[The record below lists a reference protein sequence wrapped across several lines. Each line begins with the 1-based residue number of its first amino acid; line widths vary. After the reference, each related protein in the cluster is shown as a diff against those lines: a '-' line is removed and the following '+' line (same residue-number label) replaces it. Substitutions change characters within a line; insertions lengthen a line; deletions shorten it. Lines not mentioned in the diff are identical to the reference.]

1 MPYTAQIREAE
12 AVVPPRESDAG
23 GELLDPVVQA
33 ARARIG
39 LVLREKYRLDRL
51 LGVGGM
57 AAVYCATHL
66 RNASRVAVKILH
78 RELSVDRDIRARF
91 MREGYIANTIDHPGV
106 VRVLDDDVAED
117 GSVFLVMELLDGET
131 LDARWERFG
140 RRLRVGEVVS
150 LMVELLDVLVA
161 AHAKGITY
169 RDAKPENL
177 FLTRDGRL
185 KVLDMGI
192 ARMPGG
198 SSSTRTKSG
207 AIFGTP
213 AFMAPEQALG
223 RVREVDHLSD
233 VWAVGATAFSLL
245 TGRFVHHGE
254 TAEEMIVRAATTPVP
269 PLASIML
276 SIPES
281 VARVIDRALSFD
293 RGGRWPSALAMKEA
307 LVRAQGESIVQIAD
321 DFGEDERTKLA
332 PAPKMT
338 LSPEPSSG
346 PQVPT
351 LPLPT
356 LRAVSTVAG
365 VTSNKERRHARSLLR
380 MALAALLAELR
391 DLSRRASSTVVGLRR
406 ASSTIRHRRK
416 LAGAAV
422 SGLLVSVAVGTVVVL
437 VARAGGSAHTA
448 SSTAISATPTAT
460 AVATD
465 SSPVVPVASSPAAE
479 VAPAPPPAS
488 TTTVPTPTIMP
499 MQPTRAPGI
508 SPRRPPPP
516 PKRDPLAP

>member
-1 MPYTAQIREAE
+1 MSPSTVAE
-12 AVVPPRESDAG
+12 EDD
-23 GELLDPVVQA
+23 LLVR
-33 ARARIG
+33 ARARVG
-39 LVLREKYRLDRL
+39 TVLEGKYRLDRV

-57 AAVYCATHL
+57 AAVYQATHT
-66 RNASRVAVKILH
+66 RNAGKVAVKILH
-78 RELSVDRDIRARF
+78 REVSIDRDLRARF
-91 MREGYIANTIDHPGV
+91 VREGYIANTIDHPGV
-106 VRVLDDDVAED
+106 VRVLDDDLAED

-161 AHAKGITY
+161 AHAKGITW

-192 ARMPGG
+192 ARMAGG
-198 SSSTRTKSG
+198 SSPTRTRSG
-207 AIFGTP
+207 AVFGTP
-213 AFMAPEQALG
+213 AFMSPEQALG

-233 VWAVGATAFSLL
+233 IWAVGATAFTLL
-245 TGRFVHHGE
+245 TGRFVHQGE

-293 RGGRWPSALAMKEA
+293 RGGRWPSARAMKEA
-307 LVRAQGESIVQIAD
+307 LVQAQSESIVQTAD

-338 LSPEPSSG
+338 LKPELASG
-346 PQVPT
+346 PQEPT
-351 LPLPT
+351 VPLPT
-356 LRAVSTVAG
+356 LPAVSTVGG
-365 VTSNKERRHARSLLR
+365 VASNRERHARSLLR
-380 MALAALLAELR
+380 MAVVALLAELR
-391 DLSRRASSTVVGLRR
+391 GLSRRASSTVVGLRR

-416 LAGAAV
+416 LVGAAV

-437 VARAGGSAHTA
+437 VARAGGSSHAA
-448 SSTAISATPTAT
+448 SATSVTPSTTAIATG
-460 AVATD
+460 
-465 SSPVVPVASSPAAE
+465 SSPVSPALVPPAASSPTAE
-479 VAPAPPPAS
+479 VVPAPPPAS
-488 TTTVPTPTIMP
+488 TTVPAPPIAPTPTRP
-499 MQPTRAPGI
+499 AGT
-508 SPRRPPPP
+508 SPRRRLPPPR
-516 PKRDPLAP
+516 RDPLAP